1 MVDWK
6 LGVSTASCGKLDRDV
21 FYAYAEAGIKAMEI
35 SLSPEMTDE
44 LDPKEVLKLSG
55 ETGVDVWSFH
65 LPFYPFETNNIASTD
80 RGIRE
85 HSVLLQAECIKKAAV
100 TGAKVAVIHPS
111 AEPNPDNE
119 RQERLKCAKAS
130 LAVLSRVAQ
139 QNGML
144 LAVEDLPRTCLGN
157 TAEEMGELVSAD
169 EGLKICFDTNH
180 LLFGDNTEFVKALGE
195 KIVTVHI
202 SDYDFT
208 DERHWLPYEGKND
221 WEKILT
227 ALEKNGYSGPFMY
240 EVSLAGDP
248 NDGKRPHTFSDY
260 YKNYKKCMDRV
271 KALGDDRL
279 I

>member
-80 RGIRE
+80 REIRE

-130 LAVLSRVAQ
+130 LAVLSRIAQ

-169 EGLKICFDTNH
+169 EGLKVCFDTNH

-227 ALEKNGYSGPFMY
+227 ALGKTGYSGPFMY
-240 EVSLAGDP
+240 EVSLTDDP
-248 NDGKRPHTFSDY
+248 SDLKRPHTFSDY